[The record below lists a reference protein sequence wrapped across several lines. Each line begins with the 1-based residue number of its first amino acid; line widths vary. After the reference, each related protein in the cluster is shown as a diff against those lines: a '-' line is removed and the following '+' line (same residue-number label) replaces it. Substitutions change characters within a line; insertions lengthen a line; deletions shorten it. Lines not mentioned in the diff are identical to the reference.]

1 MVKIDQFLNSIYA
14 RKSLNFID
22 VLVFLFGLLG
32 DTNHYGY
39 GCKIKNDKYWIKAM

>member
-32 DTNHYGY
+32 DTIHY
-39 GCKIKNDKYWIKAM
+39 GCKMKNHKYWIKAM

>member
-1 MVKIDQFLNSIYA
+1 MVNIDQFLNSIYA

-32 DTNHYGY
+32 DTKRY
-39 GCKIKNDKYWIKAM
+39 GCKIKNDKQWINAM